1 MICLLDIFTLTDHR
15 GIPQIKVPY
24 QEEHFQRFPANHN
37 LKHYPESQE
46 VMLRNL
52 LKSIGSILQKEISI
66 KKFLMVGLSETRIQ
80 IHQLDQIQMP
90 VTDRQQKEDHPKSL
104 LSDVMI
110 LKVQIY
116 QAKHKNMT
124 GVAVRETPVG

>member
-37 LKHYPESQE
+37 LKHYPESPE
-46 VMLRNL
+46 VMPRNL

-66 KKFLMVGLSETRIQ
+66 NGHKKFLMVGLSETRIQ
-80 IHQLDQIQMP
+80 IHQLDRIQMP
-90 VTDRQQKEDHPKSL
+90 VTDR
-104 LSDVMI
+104 
-110 LKVQIY
+110 
-116 QAKHKNMT
+116 
-124 GVAVRETPVG
+124 